1 MPTTDRTTIKAAI
14 EELVTKLRANLVA
27 DPPTTAKPFRK
38 VEAGIGDVDHY
49 PRPFLTVRAVRARAA
64 SVIDGDKAIEVTIE
78 LRIVADIL
86 GVDPLTAV
94 YDQMGA
100 VEDYL
105 DSIRGTGIL
114 DGTAGFDER
123 TWALETS
130 NSTSGARVSTATAQQ
145 TLIVKVQRGFNR
157 VGAP

>member
-1 MPTTDRTTIKAAI
+1 MPTQDRTTIKAAV
-14 EELVTKLRANLVA
+14 EELVTKLRANLVS
-27 DPPTTAKPFRK
+27 DPLTAARPFRR
-38 VEAGIGDVDHY
+38 VETGVGDVDHY
-49 PRPFLTVRAVRARAA
+49 PRPFLTVRAVRARAV
-64 SVIDGDKAIEVTIE
+64 SIVDGDKAIELTIE

-105 DSIRGTGIL
+105 DSIRETGIL
-114 DGTAGFDER
+114 DGAAGFDDR
-123 TWALETS
+123 TWAMETAR
-130 NSTSGARVSTATAQQ
+130 STSGARVSTATAQL

-157 VGAP
+157 AAAP